1 MKQAKE
7 VKEVKEVSWQVLQQL
22 EEFQSRLQQM
32 EQEASRERSEKEAL
46 RKSNLQLQMQVDKL
60 LKIAASRTV
69 LRPNEL
75 LEASLANAS
84 KSDSLADA
92 EACLERRIFALESS
106 QASSSSADLLE
117 APSSASTRNLG
128 LDSREASSQSM
139 PGLSATQLALARRHA
154 TEVRLLPPPAPLAA
168 PPPPPSS
175 VVAADGLLSRQCS
188 ADNAA
193 GEPTAP
199 IFVSS
204 PAAVAVPL
212 QVKGA

>member
-128 LDSREASSQSM
+128 LDSRESM
-139 PGLSATQLALARRHA
+139 PGLSASQLALARRHA